1 MLLKVFSFLFPFAMT
16 VDDLSLFHKL
26 LLPVVS
32 VGKKYNSNVLIPY
45 VQKRKRLG
53 QTEYSR
59 RLIELTE
66 NKNYGNLVIKLF
78 RFFESDYL
86 S

>member
-45 VQKRKRLG
+45 VQKRKSLG

-59 RLIELTE
+59 RLKELTE
-66 NKNYGNLVIKLF
+66 NKNYGNLVIKSFKIF
-78 RFFESDYL
+78 RK
-86 S
+86 